1 MVTIQQAEEEEQG
14 AATQAGSTTQEGA
27 VWSDFDEQVS
37 GFVTT
42 RHNPTAEAIMEVR
55 TFLEEPLL
63 PSITSSHSGSR
74 HHRHS
79 IKSRSRS
86 RSGSRHSVR
95 SRHDD
100 MHDRSR
106 DTGHGAVGYRYN
118 RSHHSDGLRDT
129 ARSRHDDRDTAR
141 SRHDDRD
148 TARSRHDDRDTAR
161 SRHDDRDTARSRHDD
176 RDTARSRHDDRDT
189 ARSRH
194 DDRDTARWVL
204 PLPPAVFQKKILTI
218 LVDIRE
224 EVRRIARAEP
234 ASSASHVERLETVDD
249 FQREEQRLSDSEAFN
264 ALVLQLSRVGGKDL
278 KDCVHKVLDRLFSNA
293 LLAKFNM
300 KGKGN
305 KGKLALEKTRCFGA
319 VQAAVM
325 KFNAE
330 ATEEALR
337 QHAGD
342 HIKHAPARRGGG
354 GHSNTRESPD

>member
-1 MVTIQQAEEEEQG
+1 MPENLNEQLDKDLSTCRWFSIQCDESVDSSSTAQLMVFIRMVFADF
-14 AATQAGSTTQEGA
+14 STKGELLTLIPLRT
-27 VWSDFDEQVS
+27 
-37 GFVTT
+37 TT
-42 RHNPTAEAIMEVR
+42 RGVGIYNAIKTFFVEKKVPLEKLVSKRQRLESQGSKSPPRVGEERWEAV
-55 TFLEEPLL
+55 
-63 PSITSSHSGSR
+63 
-74 HHRHS
+74 
-79 IKSRSRS
+79 
-86 RSGSRHSVR
+86 
-95 SRHDD
+95 
-100 MHDRSR
+100 DRAYTT
-106 DTGHGAVGYRYN
+106 DQA
-118 RSHHSDGLRDT
+118 
-129 ARSRHDDRDTAR
+129 
-141 SRHDDRD
+141 
-148 TARSRHDDRDTAR
+148 
-161 SRHDDRDTARSRHDD
+161 
-176 RDTARSRHDDRDT
+176 
-189 ARSRH
+189 
-194 DDRDTARWVL
+194 
-204 PLPPAVFQKKILTI
+204 FQKKILTI

-330 ATEEALR
+330 ATEEAIR

-354 GHSNTRESPD
+354 GHSNTRESRD